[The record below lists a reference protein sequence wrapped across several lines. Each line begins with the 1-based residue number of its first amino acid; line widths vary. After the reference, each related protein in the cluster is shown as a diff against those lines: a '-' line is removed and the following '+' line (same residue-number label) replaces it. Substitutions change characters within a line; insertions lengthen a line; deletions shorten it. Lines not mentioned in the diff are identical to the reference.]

1 MSFYELIYILT
12 NIIYVLTINKLFTN
26 NNFRKSIKNIQK

>member
-12 NIIYVLTINKLFTN
+12 NIIYVLTINKLFTI
-26 NNFRKSIKNIQK
+26 FFIKRVVI